1 MKFFFSLK
9 QEEDKKMRSYAVIP
23 PMLLDARQRKLRF
36 HNNNGFIEDPKN
48 EHKERQNVNIWTE
61 HEMEI
66 FKDKYLQHP
75 KNFGF
80 ISSFLEKKVS
90 QGLVFSVCAQ

>member
-1 MKFFFSLK
+1 
-9 QEEDKKMRSYAVIP
+9 
-23 PMLLDARQRKLRF
+23 MLLDARQRKLRF

-48 EHKERQNVNIWTE
+48 EHKERQNVNIWSD
-61 HEMEI
+61 HEVEI
-66 FKDKYLQHP
+66 FKEKYLLHP

-90 QGLVFSVCAQ
+90 EILHSLEITIPFSISSETHEIA